1 MRMTRQPSREPV
13 VEPCPSPSHA
23 VDCLV
28 PTVAAEGGGCGHV
41 TGGDAQLEV
50 WRNLKIHPLK
60 WSRDTPE
67 AKSTSLVERPQID
80 A

>member
-1 MRMTRQPSREPV
+1 M
-13 VEPCPSPSHA
+13 
-23 VDCLV
+23 
-28 PTVAAEGGGCGHV
+28 